1 MSNGTTVRASRVGA
15 KNMTMAAFIALA
27 IRGAASGLTIAAF
40 VETLKGTAEQMSY
53 GNFVQRRNKVNA
65 GIEAAN
71 KADGGSRKL
80 LPDFASHGGAKKT
93 DFSAVGDLVSEALT
107 PEVPQVPETV
117 EGAETAPVAET
128 TEVAPAA
135 ETQTV

>member
-1 MSNGTTVRASRVGA
+1 MSNATVSRKSRVGL
-15 KNMTMAAFIALA
+15 KNLPMVAFIALA
-27 IRGAASGLTIAAF
+27 IRGAATGKTIRDFVLTL
-40 VETLKGTAEQMSY
+40 VGTPEEMSY

-80 LPDFASHGGAKKT
+80 LPEFASHGGAKKT
-93 DFSAVGDLVSEALT
+93 DYSAVGDLVTQAVT

-117 EGAETAPVAET
+117 EGAEVAPVAET
-128 TEVAPAA
+128 TEIA
-135 ETQTV
+135 ETQAV

>member
-1 MSNGTTVRASRVGA
+1 MSTETVRASRVGA
-15 KNMTMAAFIALA
+15 KNMTMVAFIALA

-40 VETLKGTAEQMSY
+40 VESLKGTAEQMSY

-107 PEVPQVPETV
+107 PEVAETTETV

-128 TEVAPAA
+128 TETTEVAEPQVA
-135 ETQTV
+135 

>member
-1 MSNGTTVRASRVGA
+1 MSTATVRKSRVGL
-15 KNMTMAAFIALA
+15 KNLTMAAFIALA
-27 IRGAASGLTIAAF
+27 VRGAATGKTIRDF
-40 VETLKGTAEQMSY
+40 VASLVGTPEEMSY

-71 KADGGSRKL
+71 LADGGKRPL

-93 DFSAVGDLVSEALT
+93 DFSAVGDLVSAALT
-107 PEVPQVPETV
+107 PQVPEVPETT
-117 EGAETAPVAET
+117 EGAEVAPVAET
-128 TEVAPAA
+128 TEVA